1 MTDDATTDATVEP
14 ETDNCVYIQ
23 ANHKQYIGAL
33 VSQYS
38 LRRNSAHND
47 AFDIRIMH
55 YDDFPVFK
63 AHEGQKY
70 LRDGEWREWVRDDLQ
85 SFTPTRFAPPQLMG
99 FEGRALV
106 IDPDVFALADVWDL
120 FSRDMGGKAVMCR
133 PKSGSK
139 GKRGAWATSVMLLD
153 NANLT
158 HWEFDKQFAAM
169 FDGTRDYMPWISLL
183 YEDPDT
189 IGKLEPE
196 WNDFDHLDAN
206 TRMVHNTQRKTQPW
220 KTGLPV
226 DYRAA
231 DSFQLFPP
239 RHWFRRARRAL
250 FGDYGLAGRYKA
262 HPDPAQEAFFFGLV
276 RECVEKG
283 VISEDTLR
291 AEMQKNHLRHDA
303 FEVMDRVKPLDPAPT
318 PAAA

>member
-1 MTDDATTDATVEP
+1 
-14 ETDNCVYIQ
+14 
-23 ANHKQYIGAL
+23 
-33 VSQYS
+33 
-38 LRRNSAHND
+38 
-47 AFDIRIMH
+47 
-55 YDDFPVFK
+55 
-63 AHEGQKY
+63 
-70 LRDGEWREWVRDDLQ
+70 
-85 SFTPTRFAPPQLMG
+85 MG
-99 FEGRALV
+99 FKGRALV
-106 IDPDVFALADVWDL
+106 IDPDVFALADVWEL
-120 FSRDMGGKAVMCR
+120 FSRDMEGKAVMCR

-139 GKRGAWATSVMLLD
+139 GERGAWATSVMLLD
-153 NANLT
+153 NPRLT

-183 YEDPDT
+183 YEDQDN

-196 WNDFDHLDAN
+196 WNDFDHLDAK
-206 TRMVHNTQRKTQPW
+206 TKMIHNTQRKTQPW

-303 FEVMDRVKPLDPAPT
+303 FEVMDRVKPLT

>member
-47 AFDIRIMH
+47 KFDIRIMH

-63 AHEGQKY
+63 AHEGRKY

-99 FEGRALV
+99 FKGRALV

-153 NANLT
+153 NPRLT

-183 YEDPDT
+183 YEDQDS

-206 TRMVHNTQRKTQPW
+206 TRMIHNTQRKTQPW

-303 FEVMDRVKPLDPAPT
+303 FEVMDRVKPLT

>member
-1 MTDDATTDATVEP
+1 MTDDATAQP
-14 ETDNCVYIQ
+14 EAQTENRVYIQ

-33 VSQYS
+33 VSEYS
-38 LRRNSAHND
+38 LRRNSRHND
-47 AFDIRIMH
+47 KFDIRIMH

-63 AHEGQKY
+63 EHEGRKY

-99 FEGRALV
+99 FKGRALV

-303 FEVMDRVKPLDPAPT
+303 FEVMDRVKPLDPAPA